1 MNNHGKIEIKIE
13 GALVD
18 FTSCTI
24 ILTLGS
30 CTVVIACPQAGTR
43 LMAQG
48 HGHSDDVAALCWS
61 PDEKQV
67 LSVGDDCCICV
78 WNFYGEA

>member
-1 MNNHGKIEIKIE
+1 
-13 GALVD
+13 
-18 FTSCTI
+18 
-24 ILTLGS
+24 
-30 CTVVIACPQAGTR
+30 
-43 LMAQG
+43 MAQG
-48 HGHSDDVAALCWS
+48 HGHSEDVAALRWS